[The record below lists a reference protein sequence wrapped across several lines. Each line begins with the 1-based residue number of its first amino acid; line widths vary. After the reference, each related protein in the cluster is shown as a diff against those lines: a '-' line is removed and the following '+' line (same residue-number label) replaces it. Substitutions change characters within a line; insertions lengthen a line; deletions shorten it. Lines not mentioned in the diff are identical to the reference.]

1 ATTIGW
7 TDGNATDLWTDPGN
21 WAGGV
26 VPNAV
31 GQTASFGSAFGT
43 GSVNMNG
50 SKTVSGLIFNNGGMS
65 FDIFGSG
72 ALTIDNGSA
81 VGAVNVTAVNVANG
95 ALVTTSIAQTSGI
108 NVTGSGRLT
117 ANGAISGAGSL
128 VASTTGAVS
137 LGASNSYSGGTQI
150 NAGTVTLNAV
160 GALPAN
166 SALAVN
172 GGTLD
177 LNAKN
182 ISINDIQDNG
192 TAGGVITNNG
202 A

>member
-1 ATTIGW
+1 IHGGFHGSVDTLTVPNHDAAKFYNITSAASAINLTIGDATTIGW

-72 ALTIDNGSA
+72 AL
-81 VGAVNVTAVNVANG
+81 
-95 ALVTTSIAQTSGI
+95 
-108 NVTGSGRLT
+108 
-117 ANGAISGAGSL
+117 
-128 VASTTGAVS
+128 
-137 LGASNSYSGGTQI
+137 
-150 NAGTVTLNAV
+150 
-160 GALPAN
+160 
-166 SALAVN
+166 
-172 GGTLD
+172 
-177 LNAKN
+177 
-182 ISINDIQDNG
+182 
-192 TAGGVITNNG
+192 
-202 A
+202 